1 MSETISTRVPKE
13 LLKLMEE
20 EARARGLA

>member
-1 MSETISTRVPKE
+1 VGETISARVPKE

>member
-1 MSETISTRVPKE
+1 VDETISARVPKE